1 MKKLLVLFFIVFSM
15 QVFFAHSPTDIVI
28 TYDNASDSLHV
39 VVKHSITNSSI
50 KDPTKHYIKT
60 VELKIN
66 GKLFKTNTFMSQPTL
81 DEQVTDFNML
91 PLNDNKNNKITI
103 KATCNIIG
111 SKTKNFTIKSMMKK

>member
-15 QVFFAHSPTDIVI
+15 QVFFAHAPSDIVI
-28 TYDNASDSLHV
+28 KYDSASNSLHV
-39 VVKHSITNSSI
+39 VITHSIKNTPE
-50 KDPTKHYIKT
+50 KDPTKHYVKS

-91 PLNDNKNNKITI
+91 PLSDNKNNKITI
-103 KATCNIIG
+103 KATCSIIG
-111 SKTKNFTIKSMMKK
+111 EKTKNFTIKGMMKK